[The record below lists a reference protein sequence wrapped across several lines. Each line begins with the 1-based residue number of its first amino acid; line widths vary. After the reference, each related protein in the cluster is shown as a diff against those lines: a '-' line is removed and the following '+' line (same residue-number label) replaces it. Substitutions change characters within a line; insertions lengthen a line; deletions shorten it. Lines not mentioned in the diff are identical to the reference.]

1 MNCILLVTLTG
12 SQLTDRPHTLPHTTL
27 PSVLIFV
34 TVSSS
39 LTQSLTDRSSSHSF
53 PSYRTLSFLSSLLLS
68 SPPLI
73 SPPRCCTC
81 TSTHSTTTRAP
92 LLCGRQTD
100 GCGVLWAIVCAGP
113 SDTHLTLPLP
123 LSLSCLSLPLYLYSL
138 DPILTNPSTVAN
150 SHSPHLCTTQL
161 TDLGLKQRPRR
172 LSKEL

>member
-113 SDTHLTLPLP
+113 SDIHLTLPLP
-123 LSLSCLSLPLYLYSL
+123 LSLSCLSLPLYLYF
-138 DPILTNPSTVAN
+138 
-150 SHSPHLCTTQL
+150 SPHLCTTQL